1 MKNNLILGKRAKIQ
15 KEAEIKFREEQK
27 LAGNRQKAGKSRR
40 ERRRK
45 GIEKELIQIEN
56 KVTGKSHLNKNENE
70 NEEKNG
76 AGAGA
81 GKVAGKVEFEDIDV
95 QDQGFTRPK
104 VLILVPFKKQAYE
117 AVERILKYLPKRNTT
132 QVQNKARYLEEYS
145 KTQSTSQQIS
155 LPTNCLMIPTKH
167 CSIMY

>member
-70 NEEKNG
+70 NENEEKNE
-76 AGAGA
+76 AG
-81 GKVAGKVEFEDIDV
+81 AGKVEFEDIDV